1 LYTETQVIPN
11 EVRNLC
17 NLDGH
22 YGLFIKNPVRF
33 NNSLDLFSEGIA
45 MMIIRKAVQEDIG
58 VIAGFQQKM
67 AMETENLSLDESLL
81 INGVGN
87 VFRNPS
93 LGFYL
98 IAQDNDR
105 VIASML
111 LTPEWSDWRN
121 SLFLWIQSLYVIPEY
136 RKKGVFRMMYEHVR
150 RMVQDSGD
158 YAGLKLYV
166 DESNTPAQKT
176 YRQVGMRSSHY
187 RLFEW
192 NKFDY

>member
-1 LYTETQVIPN
+1 
-11 EVRNLC
+11 
-17 NLDGH
+17 
-22 YGLFIKNPVRF
+22 
-33 NNSLDLFSEGIA
+33 
-45 MMIIRKAVQEDIG
+45 
-58 VIAGFQQKM
+58 
-67 AMETENLSLDESLL
+67 LDESLL

-98 IAQDNDR
+98 LAQDNDR

-136 RKKGVFRMMYEHVR
+136 RKKGVFRMMYEHVM
-150 RMVQDSGD
+150 RMVQDSVD
-158 YAGLKLYV
+158 YAGMKLYV
-166 DESNTPAQKT
+166 DESNTPAQKA
-176 YRQVGMRSSHY
+176 YRQVGMKSSHY